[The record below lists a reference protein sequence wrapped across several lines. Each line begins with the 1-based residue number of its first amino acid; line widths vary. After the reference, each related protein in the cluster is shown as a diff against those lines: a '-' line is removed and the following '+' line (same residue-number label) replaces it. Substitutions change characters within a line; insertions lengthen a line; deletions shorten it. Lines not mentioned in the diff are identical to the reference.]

1 MCSSQTVKII
11 DERSGFA
18 LDQVVEF
25 TPYRKKDYI
34 YVDNGIVSRPVLKQ
48 YVRFID
54 ANGKPI

>member
-25 TPYRKKDYI
+25 TPYIDDDYI
-34 YVDNGIVSRPVLKQ
+34 YVSVGKISRKVLKE
-48 YVRFID
+48 YVRAID
-54 ANGKPI
+54 SNGKLI

>member
-11 DERSGFA
+11 NEKSGFA

-34 YVDNGIVSRPVLKQ
+34 YVDNGIVSRPVLKE
-48 YVRFID
+48 YVRFI
-54 ANGKPI
+54 NSEGKLI